1 MSGNHRADQSSKARV
16 AVAGALTAGA
26 LLLAPAGAAVI
37 AAPGIA
43 QAAPPTGTGT
53 GADPTGGTGGTTPTV
68 HKTVLRLP
76 GLKIEIKDTVGDHK
90 LPKIKFVPFPRLH
103 LPR

>member
-1 MSGNHRADQSSKARV
+1 MSGNHRADQSSRARV

-43 QAAPPTGTGT
+43 NAAPVSGTT
-53 GADPTGGTGGTTPTV
+53 TTTPTTPTV
-68 HKTVLRLP
+68 HKTVIHLP
-76 GLKIEIKDTVGDHK
+76 GLEIEIKDTVGDHK

-103 LPR
+103 FPR